1 MHDCN
6 LGPSSLRQSQGL
18 QHLVALP
25 KHTLMFKKLGILFL
39 VSLLT
44 LSLSGQSSNFAPV
57 SFNPN
62 NKITGKIPL
71 RSLTDRQLQASLYR
85 ELRSNAKWRSL
96 IDNKKMAV
104 GLVDLRNPA
113 NVKFAQINGNQM
125 MYAASLPKIAILL
138 SAMDALEK
146 GELAET
152 EEVLHDM
159 KIMISRSDNQASTRM
174 IDRLGYKKIE
184 KVLTDPRYKLYDKN
198 YGGGL
203 WVGKR
208 YASQGAR
215 YPDPILGLSHAAT
228 ASQVCRFYY
237 LLATGQLVSPERSA
251 QMLDIMKDPE
261 LHHKFVNTLDRV
273 APQADVYRKSGSWR
287 TYHADSALV
296 EGPNRHYILV
306 ALIDDAEGENICRE
320 MVTAVEK
327 VIQVKRSSGS
337 RSSK

>member
-1 MHDCN
+1 M
-6 LGPSSLRQSQGL
+6 L
-18 QHLVALP
+18 
-25 KHTLMFKKLGILFL
+25 KKLGLFFL
-39 VSLLT
+39 AST
-44 LSLSGQSSNFAPV
+44 LALALYGQSANFLPTA
-57 SFNPN
+57 FNTN
-62 NKITGKIPL
+62 SAAAKVPL
-71 RSLTDRQLQASLYR
+71 RSLTDRQLQATLFR
-85 ELRSNAKWRSL
+85 ELRSNENWKKL
-96 IDNKKMAV
+96 IDQKKMAV
-104 GLVDLRNPA
+104 GVVDLRNPS
-113 NVKFAQINGNQM
+113 NIKFAHINGNQM

-138 SAMDALEK
+138 AAMDALEK
-146 GELAET
+146 GELKESP
-152 EEVLHDM
+152 EVLHDM

-184 KVLTDPRYKLYDKN
+184 RVLTDPKYKLYDKN

-228 ASQVCRFYY
+228 ASQVARFYY

-296 EGPNRHYILV
+296 EGPNRRYILV
-306 ALIDDAEGENICRE
+306 ALVDDPAGEVICRE
-320 MVTAVEK
+320 LVTSVEK
-327 VIQVKRSSGS
+327 VIQVQRGPLARSS
-337 RSSK
+337 R

>member
-1 MHDCN
+1 M
-6 LGPSSLRQSQGL
+6 L
-18 QHLVALP
+18 
-25 KHTLMFKKLGILFL
+25 KKLGLVFA

-44 LSLSGQSSNFAPV
+44 MALYGQSANFAPTA
-57 SFNPN
+57 FNLN
-62 NKITGKIPL
+62 SNAAAKVPL
-71 RSLTDRQLQASLYR
+71 RSLTDRQLQASLFR
-85 ELRSNAKWRSL
+85 ELRSNEKWRNL
-96 IDNKKMAV
+96 IDQKKMAI
-104 GLVDLRNPA
+104 GLVDLRNPS
-113 NVKFAQINGNQM
+113 NVKFAHINGNQM

-138 SAMDALEK
+138 AAMDALEK
-146 GELAET
+146 GELKESP
-152 EEVLHDM
+152 EVLHDM

-184 KVLTDPRYKLYDKN
+184 KVLTDPKYRLYDKN

-237 LLATGQLVSPERSA
+237 LLATGQLVSTERSA

-273 APQADVYRKSGSWR
+273 APRADVYRKSGSWR

-296 EGPNRHYILV
+296 EGPDRHYILV
-306 ALIDDAEGENICRE
+306 ALVDDPEGEAICRQ

-327 VIQVKRSSGS
+327 VIQIRRPTAV

>member
-1 MHDCN
+1 M
-6 LGPSSLRQSQGL
+6 
-18 QHLVALP
+18 V
-25 KHTLMFKKLGILFL
+25 KKLGFLFL
-39 VSLLT
+39 ASLLA
-44 LSLSGQSSNFAPV
+44 LALHGQSANFLPTA
-57 SFNPN
+57 FNAN
-62 NKITGKIPL
+62 SASAKVPL

-85 ELRSNAKWRSL
+85 ELRSNENWKKL
-96 IDNKKMAV
+96 IDQKKMAV
-104 GLVDLRNPA
+104 GLVDLRNPSDI
-113 NVKFAQINGNQM
+113 KFAHVNGNQM
-125 MYAASLPKIAILL
+125 MYAASLPKIAVLL
-138 SAMDALEK
+138 AAMDALEK
-146 GELAET
+146 GELKET
-152 EEVLHDM
+152 PEVLHDM

-184 KVLTDPRYKLYDKN
+184 RVLTDPKYKLYDKN

-228 ASQVCRFYY
+228 ASQVARFYY

-306 ALIDDAEGENICRE
+306 ALVDDPSGETICRE
-320 MVTAVEK
+320 LVTSVEK
-327 VIQVKRSSGS
+327 VIQVQRGPIARSG
-337 RSSK
+337 R

>member
-1 MHDCN
+1 M
-6 LGPSSLRQSQGL
+6 
-18 QHLVALP
+18 V
-25 KHTLMFKKLGILFL
+25 KKLGFLFL
-39 VSLLT
+39 ASLLA
-44 LSLSGQSSNFAPV
+44 LALHGQSANFLPTA
-57 SFNPN
+57 FNAN
-62 NKITGKIPL
+62 SAAAKVPL

-85 ELRSNAKWRSL
+85 ELRSNENWKKL
-96 IDNKKMAV
+96 IDQKKMAV
-104 GLVDLRNPA
+104 GLVDLRNPSDI
-113 NVKFAQINGNQM
+113 KFAHVNGNQM
-125 MYAASLPKIAILL
+125 MYAASLPKIAVLL
-138 SAMDALEK
+138 AAMDALEK
-146 GELAET
+146 GELKET
-152 EEVLHDM
+152 PEVLHDM

-184 KVLTDPRYKLYDKN
+184 RVLTDPKYKLYDKN

-228 ASQVCRFYY
+228 ASQVARFYY

-306 ALIDDAEGENICRE
+306 ALVDDPSGETICRE
-320 MVTAVEK
+320 LVTSVEK
-327 VIQVKRSSGS
+327 VIQVQRGPIARSG
-337 RSSK
+337 R